1 MLPAVWVDTR
11 ARAELKN
18 MKTDRKRKKKK
29 KKKEKKEEEEEEG
42 CTTFMQLQ
50 EK

>member
-18 MKTDRKRKKKK
+18 MKTDRKKKKEKKKK
-29 KKKEKKEEEEEEG
+29 KKEEEEEEG